1 MAINAQFPSWIT
13 ESRIAEAQ
21 LGQQMGRNI
30 LEGLRFQEQKRQAAE
45 EQRRYDA
52 LAPMRTAQM
61 ELMRARTTQEIL
73 DAEKQREALNIENR
87 FNANQVEALRF
98 QEGIARSAG
107 NYSSPE
113 NEASFYRFLSKNP
126 DFTRTAWAKKMEENF
141 KLGRENAFKAEQL
154 EKSLTTKVDVAE
166 IRGQPKP
173 REMTWTVQDE
183 VGQTYSG
190 TEEELKLKAETNPR
204 LKRALYDPIVRATIQ
219 KTTDPYGRV
228 STTETIKSPITPQGQ
243 GQGAQPSS
251 GLPPEGA
258 PTNELPVVNPA
269 DSWRS
274 GEYLFRV
281 KTNPR

>member
-1 MAINAQFPSWIT
+1 MGLNTQFPSWV
-13 ESRIAEAQ
+13 SQMPIAQQEV
-21 LGQQMGRNI
+21 GQQMGRNI

-98 QEGIARSAG
+98 QEGIARSEG

-126 DFTRTAWAKKMEENF
+126 DFTRTEWAKKMQENF

-166 IRGQPKP
+166 IRGQPKVTEAKRTLMVP
-173 REMTWTVQDE
+173 GKGPVYGTQSDLEKLAERDPDVKKALETGSFGPKITQK
-183 VGQTYSG
+183 QTEYG
-190 TEEELKLKAETNPR
+190 TEVT
-204 LKRALYDPIVRATIQ
+204 
-219 KTTDPYGRV
+219 KTWPAG
-228 STTETIKSPITPQGQ
+228 TPQEVIDDWEMS
-243 GQGAQPSS
+243 GASGIQP
-251 GLPPEGA
+251 PPPGA
-258 PTNELPVVNPA
+258 PRNTTTNAPGGGFQLNGYTIRA
-269 DSWRS
+269 
-274 GEYLFRV
+274 
-281 KTNPR
+281 K

>member
-73 DAEKQREALNIENR
+73 DAEKQREALNVENR

-126 DFTRTAWAKKMEENF
+126 DFTRTEWAKKMQENF
-141 KLGRENAFKAEQL
+141 KLGRENAFKADQL
-154 EKSLTTKVDVAE
+154 ELENSMRLKQIEKAADVKTGYIQKGPSGTMFQGTPDQIKKMQEQFPELLQNQDLSPATTVSKDPLTGEDRITYRFPKGTPPEA
-166 IRGQPKP
+166 IRAFLGQGDITSDGIYVPAPGAPKNKPGQPLSYKNFI
-173 REMTWTVQDE
+173 
-183 VGQTYSG
+183 
-190 TEEELKLKAETNPR
+190 L
-204 LKRALYDPIVRATIQ
+204 
-219 KTTDPYGRV
+219 
-228 STTETIKSPITPQGQ
+228 
-243 GQGAQPSS
+243 
-251 GLPPEGA
+251 EGA
-258 PTNELPVVNPA
+258 E
-269 DSWRS
+269 
-274 GEYLFRV
+274 
-281 KTNPR
+281 

>member
-73 DAEKQREALNIENR
+73 DAEKQREALNVENR

-98 QEGIARSAG
+98 QEGIARSEG

-126 DFTRTAWAKKMEENF
+126 DFTRTAWAKRMEENF

-154 EKSLTTKVDVAE
+154 ERTVAGRLDVAE
-166 IRGQPKP
+166 IRGQPKVGEAKRTLIVP
-173 REMTWTVQDE
+173 GKGPVYGTQSQLEQLAQSDPDVKKALETGTFGPKTTRKQTEFGTEVTMTWPT
-183 VGQTYSG
+183 G
-190 TEEELKLKAETNPR
+190 
-204 LKRALYDPIVRATIQ
+204 
-219 KTTDPYGRV
+219 
-228 STTETIKSPITPQGQ
+228 TPQEVIDEWEMS
-243 GQGAQPSS
+243 GAS
-251 GLPPEGA
+251 GIQVPPPGA
-258 PTNELPVVNPA
+258 PRNTTTNAP
-269 DSWRS
+269 S
-274 GEYLFRV
+274 GGFQLNGYTIRA
-281 KTNPR
+281 K

>member
-1 MAINAQFPSWIT
+1 
-13 ESRIAEAQ
+13 
-21 LGQQMGRNI
+21 MGRNI